1 MRSSRPRRPG
11 SCRRRHACG
20 PHDAISLGATEEQ
33 IIDVLL
39 AVAPVVGLAR
49 VTSAAP
55 ELALALGYDVF
66 QAGT

>member
-1 MRSSRPRRPG
+1 M
-11 SCRRRHACG
+11 
-20 PHDAISLGATEEQ
+20 GATEEQ

-49 VTSAAP
+49 VTSSTP
-55 ELALALGYDVF
+55 ELALALGYDVY